1 MMQTAQEKFFDFVK
15 QSVLPGKEKA
25 AEEVL
30 AKSFADIDTA
40 NYDDQK
46 ATQLKQELLPLIEP
60 ERQPEI
66 TLMLEQFKD
75 TL

>member
-46 ATQLKQELLPLIEP
+46 ATQLKQALLPLIKP